1 MVNIYGH
8 RYPEVVNQS
17 IDELHVWC
25 HRIYR
30 QLTKDQQDKTRML
43 FIKLNQRLKR
53 IQDVGLKYITLDR
66 SVPSLSGGEAQ
77 RLKLATQFGTGLSNI
92 LYIMDEPSKG
102 LHLRDYL
109 FLMDTIVDLKKH
121 GDYIVELG
129 PSGGDQGGHIIKA
142 GYQKK

>member
-1 MVNIYGH
+1 
-8 RYPEVVNQS
+8 
-17 IDELHVWC
+17 
-25 HRIYR
+25 
-30 QLTKDQQDKTRML
+30 ML

-129 PSGGDQGGHIIKA
+129 PSGGDQGGPS
-142 GYQKK
+142 